1 MGAQRENAAEG
12 RREDAARG
20 HRESERWH
28 DVERMANPERSLFE
42 APNPALE
49 GVHRG
54 SPLSLVTGVVSGLGV
69 ALGVSLVAIV
79 RVIGGDVVEELPGI
93 AVAAALLIAA
103 SVVSA
108 VVTWRTRTWELTDA
122 GIMLCSGLVNAR
134 RLQVPYEHIH
144 TVNMSSSL
152 MERVLGIMTLDLD
165 TGAADTEGQVTSI
178 KGLQAGVAEALREE
192 LFRRKAAALAGQD
205 LAPAVEGMSARQATG
220 DSPVDPTPACDTPD
234 KAPDACV
241 TLGPARLVLAALT
254 ETRVIAQAAAFLILI
269 VQGINFLQESRLVN
283 LSEAAGDI
291 AALPIAL
298 LAAVAGLL
306 LALSLII
313 GFAISFAI
321 SLISF
326 AGYRAERRGGR
337 ITVERG
343 LLGRTSHAVASER
356 IQSLRI
362 RQGLVRQLLGYAE
375 VRASVV
381 GSIGSS
387 DESSTTDGMVLHP
400 FIHLSELDAFLEAIV
415 PEFAG
420 APRASDLARLP
431 RAAARRLAVR
441 TSAKAVLLAA
451 VLAGSC
457 ALAGGALPSGE
468 PWATLRQALAVV
480 FGVVG
485 VAVALRMVVGAV
497 LRYRDSRI
505 GHDRTRL
512 VMVVGGIKRWTEVV
526 PRSRLQHVTAS
537 ESPFQRRVRVATC
550 VARTAAMGDLALRDV
565 SVDDAEGI
573 LAWVRPRRSDGD
585 ASQG

>member
-1 MGAQRENAAEG
+1 MGTQRENAADG
-12 RREDAARG
+12 RCEDAARG

-54 SPLSLVTGVVSGLGV
+54 SPLSLVTGAVSGLGV

-79 RVIGGDVVEELPGI
+79 RVIGGNVVEELPGI
-93 AVAAALLIAA
+93 VAGAVLLIAA
-103 SVVSA
+103 SVVGA

-205 LAPAVEGMSARQATG
+205 FAPAVEGMFARQATG
-220 DSPVDPTPACDTPD
+220 DSPVDPAPACDASD

-241 TLGPARLVLAALT
+241 TLAPARLVLAALT
-254 ETRVIAQAAAFLILI
+254 ETRVIAQAAGFLILI

-291 AALPIAL
+291 VALPIAL
-298 LAAVAGLL
+298 LVAAAGLL

-356 IQSLRI
+356 IQPVSPHPTGTGAPTLGLCGGAGVGGGEHRLIGRI
-362 RQGLVRQLLGYAE
+362 VDDGRHGPAPVHSSVRARRVSGGHRPRICRGAAHVGFGAASAGGGTAAGAPHERKDRAPCRGACGLVRACGRRSAARGVVDHSAPGAYRV
-375 VRASVV
+375 VRRGGRRDRFAHGD
-381 GSIGSS
+381 GSRAPVSRQP
-387 DESSTTDGMVLHP
+387 HRARP
-400 FIHLSELDAFLEAIV
+400 H
-415 PEFAG
+415 
-420 APRASDLARLP
+420 APR
-431 RAAARRLAVR
+431 
-441 TSAKAVLLAA
+441 
-451 VLAGSC
+451 
-457 ALAGGALPSGE
+457 
-468 PWATLRQALAVV
+468 
-480 FGVVG
+480 
-485 VAVALRMVVGAV
+485 
-497 LRYRDSRI
+497 
-505 GHDRTRL
+505 
-512 VMVVGGIKRWTEVV
+512 
-526 PRSRLQHVTAS
+526 
-537 ESPFQRRVRVATC
+537 
-550 VARTAAMGDLALRDV
+550 
-565 SVDDAEGI
+565 DAP
-573 LAWVRPRRSDGD
+573 VCSM
-585 ASQG
+585 